1 LSLWAFAAFTKT
13 WNDIKKSNI
22 DIMNQNHLT
31 KQWYVLHTRSRFENV
46 VHDGLLK
53 KSFEVFLPKMQVKSR
68 RRDRKLMIRVPV
80 FPGYLF
86 VKTDIAPR
94 EHIEIV
100 KTVGAVRLV
109 GTKAGPVPVP
119 GETIDSLKILV
130 AADAPIKTG
139 NRLAKGDQVL
149 VVHGVFAGVVGT
161 FVRYR
166 GTGRVII
173 NVDTLGQTAGVEVDE
188 EDVEPVPKLIQG

>member
-1 LSLWAFAAFTKT
+1 MDDNQL
-13 WNDIKKSNI
+13 KKC
-22 DIMNQNHLT
+22 
-31 KQWYVLHTRSRFENV
+31 WYVLHTRSRFENV
-46 VHDGLLK
+46 VHEGLLK

-86 VKTDIAPR
+86 VKSDIAPR
-94 EHIEIV
+94 EHVEIV
-100 KTVGAVRLV
+100 KTIGAVRLL
-109 GTKAGPVPVP
+109 GTKQGPVPVP
-119 GETIDSLKILV
+119 SETIDSLKILV

-139 NRLAKGDQVL
+139 NRLVQGDPVM
-149 VVHGVFAGVVGT
+149 VVNGLFTGVVGT

-166 GTGRVII
+166 GSGRVII

>member
-1 LSLWAFAAFTKT
+1 MN
-13 WNDIKKSNI
+13 ND
-22 DIMNQNHLT
+22 QLV

-46 VHDGLLK
+46 VSERLLK
-53 KSFEVFLPKMQVKSR
+53 KSFEVFLPRMQVKSR

-100 KTVGAVRLV
+100 KTIGAVRLV
-109 GTKAGPVPVP
+109 GTKEGPVPVP

-139 NRLAKGDQVL
+139 NRLVKGDQVM
-149 VVHGVFAGVVGT
+149 VVHGIFAGVVGS
-161 FVRYR
+161 FARYR

-188 EDVEPVPKLIQG
+188 ADVEPVPKLIQG

>member
-1 LSLWAFAAFTKT
+1 M
-13 WNDIKKSNI
+13 NDNQLKKC
-22 DIMNQNHLT
+22 
-31 KQWYVLHTRSRFENV
+31 WYVLHTRSRFENV
-46 VHDGLLK
+46 VHEGLLK

-86 VKTDIAPR
+86 VKSDIAPR
-94 EHIEIV
+94 EHVEIV
-100 KTVGAVRLV
+100 KTIGAVRLL
-109 GTKAGPVPVP
+109 GTKHGPVPVP
-119 GETIDSLKILV
+119 SETIDSLKILV

-139 NRLAKGDQVL
+139 NRLFQGDPVMVVKGL
-149 VVHGVFAGVVGT
+149 LTGVVGT

-166 GTGRVII
+166 GSGRVII

>member
-1 LSLWAFAAFTKT
+1 MQEF
-13 WNDIKKSNI
+13 KKE
-22 DIMNQNHLT
+22 
-31 KQWYVLHTRSRFENV
+31 WYVLHTRSRFENV
-46 VHDGLLK
+46 VYERLLK
-53 KSFEVFLPKMQVKSR
+53 KSFEVFLPRMQVKSR
-68 RRDRKLMIRVPV
+68 RRDRRLMIRVPV

-86 VKTDIAPR
+86 VKTDTAPR

-100 KTVGAVRLV
+100 KTIGAVRLV

-139 NRLAKGDQVL
+139 NRLVKGDQVM
-149 VVHGVFAGVVGT
+149 VVHGIFAGAVGT

-166 GTGRVII
+166 GAGRVII

-188 EDVEPVPKLIQG
+188 ADVEPVPKLIQGG

>member
-1 LSLWAFAAFTKT
+1 MGMN
-13 WNDIKKSNI
+13 ND
-22 DIMNQNHLT
+22 QLV

-46 VHDGLLK
+46 VHEGLLK

-100 KTVGAVRLV
+100 KTIGAVRLV
-109 GTKAGPVPVP
+109 GTKEGPVPVQ
-119 GETIDSLKILV
+119 GKTIESLKILV

-139 NRLAKGDQVL
+139 NRLAKGDQVM
-149 VVHGVFAGVVGT
+149 VVQGIFAGVVGT

-188 EDVEPVPKLIQG
+188 EDVEMVPKIIQR

>member
-1 LSLWAFAAFTKT
+1 M
-13 WNDIKKSNI
+13 NDNQLKKC
-22 DIMNQNHLT
+22 
-31 KQWYVLHTRSRFENV
+31 WYVLHTRSRFENV
-46 VHDGLLK
+46 VHEGLLK

-86 VKTDIAPR
+86 VKSDIAPR
-94 EHIEIV
+94 EHVEIV
-100 KTVGAVRLV
+100 KTIGAVRLL
-109 GTKAGPVPVP
+109 GTKQGPVPVP
-119 GETIDSLKILV
+119 SETIDSLKILV

-139 NRLAKGDQVL
+139 NRLVQGDPVM
-149 VVHGVFAGVVGT
+149 VVNGLFTGVVGT

-166 GTGRVII
+166 GSGRVII

>member
-1 LSLWAFAAFTKT
+1 
-13 WNDIKKSNI
+13 
-22 DIMNQNHLT
+22 MNQNQLK

-46 VHDGLLK
+46 VSERLLK
-53 KSFEVFLPKMQVKSR
+53 KSFEVFLPRMQVKSR

-86 VKTDIAPR
+86 VKTDVAPR

-100 KTVGAVRLV
+100 KTIGAVRLV
-109 GTKAGPVPVP
+109 GTKEGPVPVP
-119 GETIDSLKILV
+119 GDTIDSLKILV

-139 NRLAKGDQVL
+139 NRLVKGDQVM
-149 VVHGVFAGVVGT
+149 VVHGAFAGVVGT

>member
-1 LSLWAFAAFTKT
+1 M
-13 WNDIKKSNI
+13 NDNQLKKC
-22 DIMNQNHLT
+22 
-31 KQWYVLHTRSRFENV
+31 WYVLHPRSRFENV
-46 VHDGLLK
+46 VHEGLLK

-86 VKTDIAPR
+86 VKSDIAPR
-94 EHIEIV
+94 EHVEIV
-100 KTVGAVRLV
+100 KTIGAVRLL
-109 GTKAGPVPVP
+109 GTKQGPVPVP
-119 GETIDSLKILV
+119 SETIDSLKILV

-139 NRLAKGDQVL
+139 NRLVQGDPVM
-149 VVHGVFAGVVGT
+149 VVNGLFTGVVGT

-166 GTGRVII
+166 GSGRVII